1 MCKTQFGGNIYV
13 RSKFS
18 CVRSS
23 HDLCVR
29 AHARSLEGTL
39 TMGIPL
45 LLVGTVA
52 SFLGMFFGAVSPIH
66 CAIMN
71 LPSKPPTPRDG
82 IVIIPPTCFGLLLNH
97 PNLVTYLQ
105 SDHSTHPAAL
115 SPLPLRVGVMAP

>member
-52 SFLGMFFGAVSPIH
+52 SFLGMFFGAVSPRH

-71 LPSKPPTPRDG
+71 LSSKPPPGWHCDHFSSTHLF
-82 IVIIPPTCFGLLLNH
+82 FGLLNH

-105 SDHSTHPAAL
+105 SDHSTHLA
-115 SPLPLRVGVMAP
+115 